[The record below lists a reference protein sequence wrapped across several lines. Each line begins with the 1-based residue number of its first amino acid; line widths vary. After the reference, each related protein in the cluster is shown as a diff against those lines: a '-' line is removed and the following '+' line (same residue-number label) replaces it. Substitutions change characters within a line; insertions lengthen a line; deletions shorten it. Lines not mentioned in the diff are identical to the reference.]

1 MAKKAID
8 WFKGLE
14 WWGKGTLI
22 LVVLIIILSWV
33 WLPAEVS
40 FSNSGDS
47 VAAAGPC
54 DDLADDMVA
63 LNQSLIDQVGEIS
76 VAEFAALG
84 GPLAFEDWV
93 EEGQK
98 LAART
103 TELECGASL
112 ISLLIDRA
120 DRLHAEGPAGES
132 LIADFKSNL
141 AEG

>member
-1 MAKKAID
+1 MADKTID

-22 LVVLIIILSWV
+22 LVVLIIILTSLWP
-33 WLPAEVS
+33 PAEVS
-40 FSNSGDS
+40 PGNGDS
-47 VAAAGPC
+47 EAAAGSC
-54 DDLADDMVA
+54 DELADDMVA

-76 VAEFAALG
+76 VAELAALG

-141 AEG
+141 AEE